1 MIAKQNIE
9 EIIGIKESYQLTE
22 RLLKVLADSA
32 EIKNVFDKFMMLER
46 DLSYDWFTNYFQ
58 EEQGDRNAL
67 KQDYTPDCL
76 CELIGQLQG
85 KNNHVIA
92 DICAGT
98 GGLTI
103 KAWGKSKDAFF
114 HCEELSKRAVSIL
127 LFNLAIRNVN
137 AQVIHGD
144 TLTGEI
150 QSVYRLRRGEKY
162 SDIEETDIPERIEAD
177 IVVSNPPYSLKW
189 DSVDNFKNDLR
200 FKDYGLPPK
209 TKADYGF
216 VIHALSIVKPGGYA
230 IEILPHGVLF
240 RGQREEQ
247 IRKSLIERKHIETVI
262 GLPNKL
268 FLNTGIPV
276 LIMVL
281 RKNRQNSDIL
291 FVDSSKEFIEGGKQN
306 DMSSEHIKRIIDTVK
321 NRQEIEKFSHIATIE
336 EIQKNNYNL
345 NIPRYVDM
353 YEREPIPDLAE
364 TIKEIHKVDEE
375 IHKLELEIFGMMK
388 EMVGTTPQDEKE
400 LKQATSEYYRYIRNK
415 YGEISEQMR
424 LDI

>member
-1 MIAKQNIE
+1 M
-9 EIIGIKESYQLTE
+9 
-22 RLLKVLADSA
+22 
-32 EIKNVFDKFMMLER
+32 
-46 DLSYDWFTNYFQ
+46 
-58 EEQGDRNAL
+58 
-67 KQDYTPDCL
+67 
-76 CELIGQLQG
+76 
-85 KNNHVIA
+85 
-92 DICAGT
+92 
-98 GGLTI
+98 
-103 KAWGKSKDAFF
+103 
-114 HCEELSKRAVSIL
+114 
-127 LFNLAIRNVN
+127 
-137 AQVIHGD
+137 
-144 TLTGEI
+144 
-150 QSVYRLRRGEKY
+150 
-162 SDIEETDIPERIEAD
+162 
-177 IVVSNPPYSLKW
+177 KW

-216 VIHALSIVKPGGYA
+216 VIHALSIVKPGGTV

-291 FVDSSKEFIEGGKQN
+291 FVDSSKEFIGGGKQN

-364 TIKEIHKVDEE
+364 TIKETHKVDEE

-388 EMVGTTPQDEKE
+388 EMVGTTLQDEKE

>member
-1 MIAKQNIE
+1 MITKQDIE

-85 KNNHVIA
+85 ENNHVIA

-177 IVVSNPPYSLKW
+177 VVVSNPPYSLKW

-216 VIHALSIVKPGGYA
+216 VIHALSIVKPGGHV

-281 RKNRQNSDIL
+281 QKNRQNSDIL

-364 TIKEIHKVDEE
+364 TIKETHKVDEE